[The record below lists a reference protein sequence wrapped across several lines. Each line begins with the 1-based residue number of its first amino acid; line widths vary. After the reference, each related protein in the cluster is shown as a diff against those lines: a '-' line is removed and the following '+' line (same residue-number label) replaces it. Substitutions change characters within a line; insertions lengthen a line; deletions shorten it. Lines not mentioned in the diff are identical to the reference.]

1 VLCEATIA
9 DDGVSEAPMPAFMA
23 VFLALWAALL
33 FGGFLFG
40 KPDARTGRRMPR
52 WTRLGSSLVLAS
64 AASLWFLQDPNTVA
78 LLIAA
83 GMTLGLL
90 GDFILAGVAPGGLRG
105 GMAAF
110 GLGHLSY
117 IAAFLLIGA
126 RLGLSGASVVGAA
139 GFCLVAGGA
148 GWFLSLLRGR
158 KATALRWAALPYAL
172 LLTSTLGVAA
182 GLAAQNPAL
191 WPLALGGILFLAS
204 DATLAARRLNS
215 ARFPLIEDFIWLT
228 YGPAQA
234 CIVFGGMAAALP
246 LLP

>member
-1 VLCEATIA
+1 
-9 DDGVSEAPMPAFMA
+9 MPAYSA
-23 VFLALWAALL
+23 LPLALWAALL
-33 FGGFLFG
+33 FGGFLLG

-52 WTRLGSSLVLAS
+52 WTRLGSSLVLAG
-64 AASLWFLQDPNTVA
+64 AASLWLLQDPDPIS

-90 GDFILAGVAPGGLRG
+90 GDLILAGVAPGGLKG

-126 RLGLSGASVVGAA
+126 RLGLSGASVAAA
-139 GFCLVAGGA
+139 GA
-148 GWFLSLLRGR
+148 LSLAVGGPGWYLLLARGR
-158 KATALRWAALPYAL
+158 KATALRWTGLPYTL
-172 LLTSTLGVAA
+172 LLTSTLSLAA
-182 GLAAQNPAL
+182 GLAAQTPTL
-191 WPLALGGILFLAS
+191 WPLALGGALFLAS

-215 ARFPLIEDFIWLT
+215 ASFPLIEDFIWLT

-234 CIVFGGMAAALP
+234 CIVFGSMAAALP

>member
-1 VLCEATIA
+1 MAAVAG
-9 DDGVSEAPMPAFMA
+9 DGETEAPMPAFMA
-23 VFLALWAALL
+23 VLLALWAALL
-33 FGGFLFG
+33 FGGFLLG
-40 KPDARTGRRMPR
+40 RPDARTGRRMPR

-64 AASLWFLQDPNTVA
+64 AASLWFLQDPNTVS

-90 GDFILAGVAPGGLRG
+90 GDLILAGIARGGLRG

-117 IAAFLLIGA
+117 IAAFLLLGA
-126 RLGLSGASVVGAA
+126 RLGLSGASAAVVGALS
-139 GFCLVAGGA
+139 LVVGGA
-148 GWFLSLLRGR
+148 GWYLLLVRRR

-172 LLTSTLGVAA
+172 LLSGTLGVAT
-182 GLAAQNPAL
+182 GLASQTPTL
-191 WPLALGGILFLAS
+191 WPLALGGALFLAS

-215 ARFPLIEDFIWLT
+215 ASFPLIEDFIWLT

-234 CIVFGGMAAALP
+234 CIVFGAMAAALP